1 MKLEIIVRKIEK
13 EKVISEKLI
22 KEVEVKM
29 AKTILDLGFRH
40 KEQLE
45 IIGSIQEEYIPLQ
58 ASKLSNKYEKCEK
71 CGGKTRKDG
80 MHYSNYHSSLS
91 DHKLKMQGHACKCGW
106 RKKPS
111 IHGEYGTN
119 VHPDL
124 IKMQAVLGSKMP
136 YKEAEETLGK
146 FSCQRRS
153 VNNHVKIAEATNT
166 VGSILNKV
174 KLEEEVDVSGDTEHL
189 YMYVD
194 GGHVKNKDRKKRS
207 FEALLAAVFKED
219 SYCESIKK
227 NIAIEKHV
235 VASAIEDSGQTI
247 NKFVLDAA
255 KKEGMTENTEITAF
269 CDGATNCWNIVNSLE
284 DHCKSITK
292 ILDWYHI
299 RQSYDRAKIS
309 LPNYA
314 EKLDSSKYKVWHGK
328 VDEAIKKLN
337 DLEKELVAAQVADNK
352 ISKVMSIRTY
362 LLNNIDKLVNYM
374 DRKEA
379 KLPYTSSIAE
389 TTVESQINTRFKRK
403 QKMQW
408 TRENA
413 HNVLQIKTTMSS
425 NEWDKYQMNID
436 KNLILKAA

>member
-1 MKLEIIVRKIEK
+1 MNLEIVVRKVENG
-13 EKVISEKLI
+13 KVITEKII
-22 KEVEVKM
+22 KEVEVKK
-29 AKTILDLGFRH
+29 AATILDLGFRH
-40 KEQLE
+40 KEQID

-58 ASKLSNKYEKCEK
+58 ANKLSEKYTKCEK

-80 MHYSNYHSSLS
+80 THYVHYHSSLS
-91 DHKLKMQGHACKCGW
+91 DHKVKMQGHACKCGW

-124 IKMQAVLGSKMP
+124 IKMQGILGAKMP

-146 FSCQRRS
+146 FSCQKRS
-153 VNNHVKIAEATNT
+153 VNNHVKIAEATNK
-166 VGSILNKV
+166 VGSILNKI
-174 KLEEEVDVSGDTEHL
+174 KLKEEVYAKEDTGHL
-189 YMYVD
+189 YMQVD
-194 GGHVKNKDRKKRS
+194 GGHVKDKDKKKRS
-207 FEALLAAVFKED
+207 FEALIAAVFKE
-219 SYCESIKK
+219 SSHQESIKK
-227 NIAIEKHV
+227 NIPISKYVA
-235 VASAIEDSGQTI
+235 ASAINDGGEII

-255 KKEGMTENTEITAF
+255 KKEGMTKSTEITAF

-284 DHCKSITK
+284 SHCKSITK

-309 LPNYA
+309 LPDYV
-314 EKLDSSKYKVWHGK
+314 EQLDSSKYKVWHGK
-328 VDEAIKKLN
+328 ADEAIKKITN
-337 DLEKELVAAQVADNK
+337 LEKELIDAKVADTK
-352 ISKVMSIRTY
+352 IAKVTLIKTY

-413 HNVLQIKTTMSS
+413 HNVLQIKTTMHS

-436 KNLILKAA
+436 NELILKAA